1 MAISKKLI
9 LELVEDL
16 PEEKM
21 GKVISFIK
29 FIKEEEE
36 PILIFEPE
44 DEIDVLNIL
53 EENQW
58 YSSEEIKSQLRTK
71 KMKIQGI

>member
-1 MAISKKLI
+1 MANSKKII

-36 PILIFEPE
+36 PILLLEPE

-58 YSSEEIKSQLRTK
+58 YSSEEIKKSIEDK
-71 KMKIQGI
+71 KYE